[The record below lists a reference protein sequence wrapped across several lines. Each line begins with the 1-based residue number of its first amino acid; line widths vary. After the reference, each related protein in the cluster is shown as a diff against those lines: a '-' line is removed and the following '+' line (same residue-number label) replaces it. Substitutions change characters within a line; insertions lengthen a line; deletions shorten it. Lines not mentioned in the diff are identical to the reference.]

1 MCGIFGVM
9 DKRRQMM
16 DGSGIRQALSMMNE
30 RGSGEGA
37 GYVAYGIYPDYRDC
51 YALHVFFDNARESKA
66 AVDTTLEQWGTI
78 EHDEAIPTY
87 DQPNLRATC
96 TPWRYFFKPDPS
108 LAPGSASPEKEIITN
123 LVMQINA
130 GANGAEIVSSGKNV
144 GVFKAGSSR
153 GAEGAGGAGSRPEAV
168 ADYYR
173 IEDYEGYIWLAHNR
187 YATTSPEKWERPDP
201 FNLHD
206 WSVVENGKTTTYGA
220 NRRYIESFG
229 YNCSTSTDSEVI
241 AYLIDLLVRRHGLD
255 INLAVRALAPPYWEE
270 IDRMPEAEQKLC
282 RALRFAYGS
291 ATMNGPFTVVA
302 ANPDMMVGF
311 TDRGKLRPMVVGE
324 CADRLYIASE
334 ESAIR
339 AMEPGVE
346 SIMRPAAG
354 ETVIGR
360 VAQ

>member
-51 YALHVFFDNARESKA
+51 YALHVFFDNTCESKKV
-66 AVDTTLEQWGTI
+66 VDATLEQWGTI

-87 DQPNLRATC
+87 DQPNLRVNC
-96 TPWRYFFKPDPS
+96 TPWRYFFKPDAS
-108 LAPGSASPEKEIITN
+108 LAPGSASAEKDIVTN

-130 GANGAEIVSSGKNV
+130 ASNGAQVVSSGKNV
-144 GVFKAGSSR
+144 GAFKANGW
-153 GAEGAGGAGSRPEAV
+153 PEDV
-168 ADYYR
+168 ADYFR

-187 YATTSPEKWERPDP
+187 YATSNPEKWERPDP

-206 WSVVENGKTTTYGA
+206 WSVVENGKITTYGT
-220 NRRYIESFG
+220 NRRYVESFG
-229 YNCSTSTDSEVI
+229 YTCSMSTDSEVI
-241 AYLIDLLVRRHGLD
+241 ACLIDLLVRRHGLD

-270 IDRMPEAEQKLC
+270 IDRMPEAEQKLN

-291 ATMNGPFTVVA
+291 AAMNGPFTVVA
-302 ANPDMMVGF
+302 ANAEMMVGF

-324 CADRLYIASE
+324 CADRLFISSE

-339 AMEPGVE
+339 VVEPNVE
-346 SIMRPAAG
+346 SITRPAAG
-354 ETVIGR
+354 EPVIGR
-360 VAQ
+360 VAP

>member
-16 DGSGIRQALSMMNE
+16 DGSGIREALSTMNE

-51 YALHVFFDNARESKA
+51 YALHVFLDNPCESKGI
-66 AVDTTLEQWGTI
+66 VDATLEQWGTI
-78 EHDEAIPTY
+78 EHDEAIPTC
-87 DQPNLRATC
+87 DQPGLRANC
-96 TPWRYFFKPDPS
+96 TPWRYFFKPDAS
-108 LAPGSASPEKEIITN
+108 LAPGSATPEKDVVTN

-130 GANGAEIVSSGKNV
+130 GANGAEVVSSGKNV
-144 GVFKAGSSR
+144 GVFKS
-153 GAEGAGGAGSRPEAV
+153 GGAGSWPEAV

-173 IEDYEGYIWLAHNR
+173 IQDYEGYLWLAHNR
-187 YATTSPEKWERPDP
+187 YATSSPELWERPDP

-206 WSVVENGKTTTYGA
+206 WSVVENGKTTTYGT

-229 YNCSTSTDSEVI
+229 YNCTTSTDSEVI
-241 AYLIDLLVRRHGLD
+241 AYAIDLMVRRHGLD
-255 INLAVRALAPPYWEE
+255 IDLAVRALAPPYWEE
-270 IDRMPEAEQKLC
+270 IDRMPEAEQKLN

-291 ATMNGPFTVVA
+291 AAMNGPFTVVA

-324 CADRLYIASE
+324 CGDRLYIASE
-334 ESAIR
+334 EAAIR
-339 AMEPGVE
+339 AMEPNVE
-346 SIMRPAAG
+346 SITRPGAG
-354 ETVIGR
+354 TPVIGR
-360 VAQ
+360 VAP

>member
-9 DKRRQMM
+9 DKRRQVM

-37 GYVAYGIYPDYRDC
+37 GYAAYGIYPDYQDC

-66 AVDTTLEQWGTI
+66 VVDATLEQWGTI

-87 DQPNLRATC
+87 DQPNLRVNS

-108 LAPGSASPEKEIITN
+108 LAAPGSESPEKDVIAN

-130 GANGAEIVSSGKNV
+130 SAKGAKIVSSGKNV
-144 GVFKAGSSR
+144 GVFKASGW
-153 GAEGAGGAGSRPEAV
+153 PEDV
-168 ADYYR
+168 ANYYR

-187 YATTSPEKWERPDP
+187 YATSNPELWDRPDP

-206 WSVVENGKTTTYGA
+206 WSVVENGKITSYGT
-220 NRRYIESFG
+220 NRHYVESFG
-229 YNCSTSTDSEVI
+229 YTCSMSTDSEVI
-241 AYLIDLLVRRHGLD
+241 AYMLDLLVRRHGLD
-255 INLAVRALAPPYWEE
+255 INLAIRAFAPPYWED
-270 IDRMPEAEQKLC
+270 IDQMPEAEQKLN

-291 ATMNGPFTVVA
+291 ATMNGPFTVLA
-302 ANPDMMVGF
+302 ANPEMMVGF

-324 CADRLYIASE
+324 CGDRLYIASE
-334 ESAIR
+334 EVAIR
-339 AMEPGVE
+339 AMEPKVE
-346 SIMRPAAG
+346 SITRPAAG
-354 ETVIGR
+354 EPVIGR